1 MAVHYVEETLDNGLK
16 IVGEIDAS
24 SASAAAGFFVRSG
37 ARDEPRELMGISH
50 FLEHLVFKGNDDRS
64 GEEIDEAFDELG
76 VNHNAWTNHEITAF
90 HVHGLPDVLE
100 PALSVLASIMR
111 PALREPDI
119 DDEREIVIEEIAMY
133 EDQPFWQL
141 WERAA
146 EVYFGDHP
154 MGYRVLGTAETVGSM
169 SPEAIRLWHAD
180 RYGADNTVLAL
191 SGRVDFDHIVSVVDR
206 LCGEWNRTGATRE
219 LHELSHSE
227 SEFTIQ
233 SDRVTA
239 AYVLGIAPAP
249 ALQDANRHAA
259 AILNWV
265 LGRGDG
271 SRLHWS
277 LVDIGDAEEARSE
290 YEGHDR
296 CGQAVSWAVCDPD
309 RVDHVE
315 SVMRTEHDALAD
327 SLTEEDLSMARA
339 MLRTAVTLHGELPA
353 GRMQRLGQ
361 MQTTLG
367 RYIPLEDELA
377 SINAVTLETV
387 RGVAETW
394 PTQPLV
400 MGRMIPKATSSPS
413 I

>member
-1 MAVHYVEETLDNGLK
+1 MAVQYVEETLSNGLK
-16 IVGEIDAS
+16 IVGEIDPS

-76 VNHNAWTNHEITAF
+76 VSHNAWTSHEITAF

-100 PALSVLASIMR
+100 PALSVLASILR
-111 PALREPDI
+111 PALRESDI
-119 DDEREIVIEEIAMY
+119 DDEREVVIEEIAMY

-146 EVYFGDHP
+146 EEYFGDHP
-154 MGYRVLGTAETVGSM
+154 MGFRVLGTTATVGSM
-169 SPEAIRLWHAD
+169 SPEAIRCWHAD
-180 RYGADNTVLAL
+180 RYGADNMVLAL
-191 SGRVDFDHIVSVVDR
+191 SGRIDFDRIVTAVDQ
-206 LCGEWNRTGATRE
+206 LCGSWSRTGASRT

-227 SEFTIQ
+227 KEFVIQ

-239 AYVLGIAPAP
+239 AYVMGIAPAP
-249 ALQDANRHAA
+249 ALQDVNRHAA

-271 SRLHWS
+271 SRLYWS
-277 LVDIGDAEEARSE
+277 LVDVGDAEEARSE

-296 CGQAVSWAVCDPD
+296 CGQTVSWAVCEPERIDY
-309 RVDHVE
+309 VE
-315 SVMRTEHDALAD
+315 SVMRAEHDAVAD
-327 SLTEEDLSMARA
+327 SLTEDDLAMARA
-339 MLRTAVTLHGELPA
+339 VLRTAVTVHGELPA
-353 GRMQRLGQ
+353 GRMQRLGR

-367 RYIPLEDELA
+367 RYIPLEEELA
-377 SINAVTLETV
+377 SLNAVTLEGV
-387 RGVAETW
+387 RRVAEAW
-394 PTQPLV
+394 PTQPVV
-400 MGRMIPKATSSPS
+400 MGRMVPQ
-413 I
+413 